1 MYYNNNGE
9 PISSKVL
16 KSKLGGSILETEKEL
31 YLNKSKKTP
40 TETFSSSGYT
50 INDKI
55 LKSDGS
61 TDLNI
66 IQNYIPGNGGKVN
79 RIVVDPVNSNISTK
93 IEQSPTQIEITGKVK
108 FKDDVEFANPPQN
121 NTFTNI
127 YIQNGDAKTSITTN
141 DHSLNYNRNT
151 QFSFAGMA
159 QGYSA
164 KIFPAG
170 STGEGFRFALQTP
183 STLLNGIRVQ
193 KDPSAEGKSILGV
206 DADKFQVGYGTT
218 TEFYGG
224 VTINGA
230 VNIGTGGFYVYG
242 SSEFNSEVKAKSG
255 LTVSGGANISGD
267 ISAPWS
273 TVNINNLTIQPNS
286 SGQGGNLLVKAG
298 GYALFQT
305 NINGEKN
312 LYLSGFKCFKIDHPT
327 DNTKYLQHA
336 SVESNQV
343 LNMYSGNVTTDGNGM
358 ATVTLPSYFKEIN
371 TDYRYVLTVVGQTFA
386 QAIVYQEI
394 DSNNQFKI
402 KTSEPNIKVS
412 WQVTAKR
419 NDTYL
424 LNNPFNDVI
433 NK

>member
-1 MYYNNNGE
+1 
-9 PISSKVL
+9 
-16 KSKLGGSILETEKEL
+16 
-31 YLNKSKKTP
+31 
-40 TETFSSSGYT
+40 
-50 INDKI
+50 
-55 LKSDGS
+55 
-61 TDLNI
+61 
-66 IQNYIPGNGGKVN
+66 
-79 RIVVDPVNSNISTK
+79 
-93 IEQSPTQIEITGKVK
+93 
-108 FKDDVEFANPPQN
+108 
-121 NTFTNI
+121 
-127 YIQNGDAKTSITTN
+127 
-141 DHSLNYNRNT
+141 
-151 QFSFAGMA
+151 
-159 QGYSA
+159 
-164 KIFPAG
+164 
-170 STGEGFRFALQTP
+170 
-183 STLLNGIRVQ
+183 
-193 KDPSAEGKSILGV
+193 
-206 DADKFQVGYGTT
+206 
-218 TEFYGG
+218 
-224 VTINGA
+224 
-230 VNIGTGGFYVYG
+230 
-242 SSEFNSEVKAKSG
+242 
-255 LTVSGGANISGD
+255 
-267 ISAPWS
+267 
-273 TVNINNLTIQPNS
+273 
-286 SGQGGNLLVKAG
+286 
-298 GYALFQT
+298 LFQT